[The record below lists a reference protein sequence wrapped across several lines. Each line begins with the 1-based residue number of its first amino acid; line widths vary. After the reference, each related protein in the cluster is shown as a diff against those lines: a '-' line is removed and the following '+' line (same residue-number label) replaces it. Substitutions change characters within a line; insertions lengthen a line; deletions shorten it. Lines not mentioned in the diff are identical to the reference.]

1 MAPLAAFV
9 LAATSVRTRRSA
21 ANMAMLGAVV
31 ALLTSMLTAWGL
43 TKRSTPF
50 IDTHPYF
57 NISVAFSGPTN
68 FQGFGIDIILRVDHL
83 SAIAMVVVELCVIG
97 VLGWHRVMGRA
108 EPGPARFYA
117 LVSVFLFG
125 ALGALVSRDLAE
137 LFAFWGLAGGTTYLL
152 LAHRWSSNDA
162 SRTARV
168 ALALPFLTDV
178 CLLCGVAVLYSRY
191 GVQDLNGLQP
201 ILHTTLG
208 TGPKALAVA
217 SVLLFVGVAGRMA
230 LWPLQSWITRTSV
243 TSPPAAS
250 AMVQAVWSVVAI
262 VVLYRLMP
270 VISASSAQTMRG
282 LLYACGAAAVAGP
295 LLALFGNEPRRV
307 IALAGTGTA
316 AIGAAIVV
324 RGFQDPGFTF
334 AVAGVACVLAAAPAR
349 AAAVMAASAFA
360 AAMRTDDMAEMG
372 DGWRRMRAS
381 SSALLVAGVVLAL
394 SASGALAYAVE
405 SQSRLGFALGEA
417 VLLVSIAVLRVF
429 MGVATGPLRRR
440 RAFEP
445 DRVREAPTEALG
457 WPYWLAFGGA
467 VLAVA
472 SLVSGW
478 MGFLDGQ
485 RHAAAAPRA
494 FGLWAG
500 VSAIG
505 FVAVWI
511 AFRVSKDGAL
521 RASGALGD
529 WLDSVVSSVIETLGR
544 RIDAPTAA
552 AVARVGE
559 WIYAGDSNL
568 GRAATTSGRLAL
580 VLARV
585 HASAPALLILVA
597 ALLALAVA
605 LLTPGLYR

>member
-31 ALLTSMLTAWGL
+31 ALVTSMLTVWGL

-50 IDTHPYF
+50 VDTHPYL
-57 NISVAFSGPTN
+57 NISVAFSGPVN

-83 SAIAMVVVELCVIG
+83 TAVAMVVVELCVIG
-97 VLGWHRVMGRA
+97 AIGWHRVMGRA

-125 ALGALVSRDLAE
+125 SLGALVSRDLAE
-137 LFAFWGLAGGTTYLL
+137 LFAFWGLVGATTYLL
-152 LAHRWSSNDA
+152 LAHRWSSDEA
-162 SRTARV
+162 ARTSRI
-168 ALALPFLTDV
+168 ALALPFLTDL
-178 CLLCGVAVLYSRY
+178 CLLCGIAVLYSRY

-208 TGPKALAVA
+208 TGPKGLVVA
-217 SVLLFVGVAGRMA
+217 SVLLFAGVAGRLT
-230 LWPLQSWITRTSV
+230 LWPLHSWITRTSV

-270 VISASSAQTMRG
+270 VIAASSAQTLRG
-282 LLYACGAAAVAGP
+282 LLYASAAAAVAGP
-295 LLALFGNEPRRV
+295 LLALLGNEPRRV
-307 IALAGTGTA
+307 IALAGSGIA
-316 AIGAAIVV
+316 AVGAAVV
-324 RGFQDPGFTF
+324 IRGFQGPGFTF
-334 AVAGVACVLAAAPAR
+334 AVAGIACVLAAAPAR
-349 AAAVMAASAFA
+349 AAAVMAASALS

-381 SSALLVAGVVLAL
+381 SGALLVAAVVLAV
-394 SASGALAYAVE
+394 SASGALAYAIE
-405 SQSRLGFALGEA
+405 SRSRLGFVLGEA

-429 MGVATGPLRRR
+429 ASVATGPLRRR

-445 DRVREAPTEALG
+445 DRVREAAPGALG

-485 RHAAAAPRA
+485 RHVAPAPRA
-494 FGLWAG
+494 FGLWAV

-505 FVAVWI
+505 FAAVWI
-511 AFRVSKDGAL
+511 AFSISKDGAL
-521 RASGALGD
+521 RASSAFGEWLGRAVG
-529 WLDSVVSSVIETLGR
+529 SVTETLGR

-552 AVARVGE
+552 ARVGE
-559 WIYAGDSNL
+559 WIQAGDSTL
-568 GRAATTSGRLAL
+568 GRAATTSGRLAFL
-580 VLARV
+580 LARAP
-585 HASAPALLILVA
+585 ASAPALLILVA